1 MIALIYDGDGRIVGW
16 QSTSCTDPIPYLQSE
31 MAKGGI
37 TQYVIVSPDQQIS
50 PSEFYI
56 DTSTEE
62 VQPRPLIAAR
72 TPGALPWTIPQ
83 AEGETVTVRNEGG
96 DIVESDDHTD
106 PVTITDAGTYAI
118 TVSAAFPAITWRG
131 SVDLA

>member
-1 MIALIYDGDGRIVGW
+1 MIALIYDAEGRFYAS
-16 QSTSCTDPIPYLQSE
+16 QSSMSADAATYLASE
-31 MAKGGI
+31 MARKGFTDYALVGDDVDMNES
-37 TQYVIVSPDQQIS
+37 YFDAVSG
-50 PSEFYI
+50 
-56 DTSTEE
+56 T

>member
-1 MIALIYDGDGRIVGW
+1 MRAVVYDPDGRIYRI
-16 QSTSCTDPIPYLQSE
+16 QTSSLPDPAEATAYLISE
-31 MAKGGI
+31 MTRKGL
-37 TQYVIVSPDQQIS
+37 SPYILTDQPIDPDAHWIS
-50 PSEFYI
+50 GGALAARP
-56 DTSTEE
+56 E
-62 VQPRPLIAAR
+62 VAAR

-83 AEGETVTVRNEGG
+83 SEGETVSVRNEGG

>member
-1 MIALIYDGDGRIVGW
+1 MRAVVYDAEGRI
-16 QSTSCTDPIPYLQSE
+16 YRLQSSGLPDPTDAETYLASE
-31 MAKGGI
+31 MTRKGLSPYII
-37 TQYVIVSPDQQIS
+37 TALPVDP
-50 PSEFYI
+50 EFHWV
-56 DTSTEE
+56 DGGTLADRPE
-62 VQPRPLIAAR
+62 VAAR